1 VSVDEYCRRD
11 PRCAAAS
18 ESVRAAAQR
27 MDAEGVGCLVVV
39 DERRRPR
46 GVLTD
51 RDVALAVL
59 GRGVDPDAAR
69 VGDLLEGDVVTVTA
83 RAPLAVAIR
92 MLRLHALRRLP
103 VVDARSGELVGLFTA
118 DDVMQLVAAELGA
131 VAAVARQQFPADL
144 RGERALGARS
154 GE

>member
-1 VSVDEYCRRD
+1 
-11 PRCAAAS
+11 
-18 ESVRAAAQR
+18 
-27 MDAEGVGCLVVV
+27 MDAAGVGCLVVV

-59 GRGVDPDAAR
+59 CRGVDPDATTAA
-69 VGDLLEGDVVTVTA
+69 DLLDGAVVSVTA

-92 MLRLHALRRLP
+92 MLRLHAIRRLP
-103 VVDARSGELVGLFTA
+103 VVDARSGELVGIFTA

-131 VAAVARQQFPADL
+131 VAEVARQQFPADL
-144 RGERALGARS
+144 RGERALAARS
-154 GE
+154 EE

>member
-1 VSVDEYCRRD
+1 
-11 PRCAAAS
+11 
-18 ESVRAAAQR
+18 
-27 MDAEGVGCLVVV
+27 
-39 DERRRPR
+39 
-46 GVLTD
+46 VLTD

-131 VAAVARQQFPADL
+131 VAAVARPQFPADL

>member
-1 VSVDEYCRRD
+1 VSVAEYCRRD
-11 PRCAAAS
+11 PQCASAS
-18 ESVRAAAQR
+18 ESVRAAARR
-27 MDAEGVGCLVVV
+27 MDAAGVGCLVVV

-59 GRGVDPDAAR
+59 CRGVDPDATTA
-69 VGDLLEGDVVTVTA
+69 GELLEGDVVSVTA

-92 MLRLHALRRLP
+92 MLRLHAIRRLP
-103 VVDARSGELVGLFTA
+103 VVDARSGELVGIFTA

-131 VAAVARQQFPADL
+131 VAEVARQQFPADL
-144 RGERALGARS
+144 RGERALGAGS
-154 GE
+154 EE